1 MKPNEKGYYKQKL
14 LDRRK
19 KYEKMRKD
27 FFRIE
32 ETVDKVFREFEQER
46 QARYRLTDGITE
58 LLRQSNQLENI

>member
-32 ETVDKVFREFEQER
+32 EIVDKVFREFEQER

>member
-58 LLRQSNQLENI
+58 LHRQSNQLENI